1 MATPWAPKSLSK
13 FLSSTSNPSVI
24 MLRAVIIDDEPNAVN
39 LLALRLS
46 QHCPHIEIVATCTS
60 SLLGIEAIKT
70 HRPEILFLDI
80 EMPQMNGFQVL
91 EEVAD
96 IPFSLVFVTAYDR
109 FALKAFKYSA
119 LDYLLKPIDTQELIE
134 AINKIEKQRQT
145 DPIQIQHLKQQ
156 MAPSAKTLP
165 ERIALPY
172 QNGVTFASIQD
183 ILYCEADD
191 NYTRFH
197 LKDGQQYLVT
207 KTLRDVQELLEERD
221 FLRVHR
227 QYLINLNHIK
237 KFVKGEGSY
246 IIMDNDL
253 SIPVSRGQK
262 DRLMERFGW
271 F

>member
-1 MATPWAPKSLSK
+1 MLSA
-13 FLSSTSNPSVI
+13 I
-24 MLRAVIIDDEPNAVN
+24 IIDDEPNAVN

-46 QHCPHIEIVATCTS
+46 QHCPQIEVVATSTDS
-60 SLLGIEAIKT
+60 IEGVAAIKKY
-70 HRPEILFLDI
+70 RPAIVFLDI

-91 EEVAD
+91 EAVGEVA
-96 IPFSLVFVTAYDR
+96 FSLVFVTAYDR

-119 LDYLLKPIDTQELIE
+119 LDYLLKPIDTQELITT
-134 AINKIEKQRQT
+134 IQKIEKQQQT
-145 DPIQIQHLKQQ
+145 KPQQIQYLQQ
-156 MAPSAKTLP
+156 QWNGTAKALP

-172 QNGVTFASIQD
+172 QNGVAFVAVQD

-191 NYTRFH
+191 RYTRFY
-197 LKDGQQYLVT
+197 LADGQHYLVT
-207 KTLRDVQELLEERD
+207 KVLRDIQELLEERD

-227 QYLINLNHIK
+227 QYLINLNRIK

-246 IIMDNDL
+246 IVMDNEQ

-271 F
+271 V